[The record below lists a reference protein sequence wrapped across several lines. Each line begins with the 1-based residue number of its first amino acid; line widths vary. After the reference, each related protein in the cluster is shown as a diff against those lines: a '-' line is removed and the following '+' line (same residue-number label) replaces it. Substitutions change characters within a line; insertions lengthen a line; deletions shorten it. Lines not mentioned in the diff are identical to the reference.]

1 MVNDSSLFFRS
12 TLTFIGEQSLYSAT
26 LIKLKN
32 QFNNLLEWKL
42 SVQL

>member
-1 MVNDSSLFFRS
+1 MVTDSSLFFLEPHWPLS
-12 TLTFIGEQSLYSAT
+12 VNSAS